1 MASNSCCLC
10 LGSIPHCHSC
20 PRPSA
25 HQPPDVQQRQKQQR
39 SWQFCPRGGKP
50 ATPIAC
56 KTRHHLRPPSRKTF
70 KTAPV
75 PPQTWAPGE
84 MRNNL
89 CSYRQETQPRRV
101 FHRHHTSKEI
111 RRILGCKNDS
121 DGFFCPTCRFCTG
134 SPLTPGKFHDMTEE
148 KRLRIVLSSSTLQG
162 ATIQDLLLMWR
173 ADYWNEKKPMDL
185 LIIG

>member
-25 HQPPDVQQRQKQQR
+25 HQPPDVQKRQKQQR

-70 KTAPV
+70 KPAP
-75 PPQTWAPGE
+75 
-84 MRNNL
+84 
-89 CSYRQETQPRRV
+89 SPRR
-101 FHRHHTSKEI
+101 R
-111 RRILGCKNDS
+111 G
-121 DGFFCPTCRFCTG
+121 P
-134 SPLTPGKFHDMTEE
+134 PGKCEIIYVRTGR
-148 KRLRIVLSSSTLQG
+148 KRNRDESSTAITRPRKSDESWAAKTTPMVFSAQPADSAQG
-162 ATIQDLLLMWR
+162 RPSPRESSTI
-173 ADYWNEKKPMDL
+173 
-185 LIIG
+185 